1 MCIHDEPICVL
12 AGDIGGTYTRL
23 ASMQVTKR
31 KVKIL
36 AQETYFSKE
45 YAGLYEIVLAF
56 VRTHGLHVDHACFG
70 IAGPVINNVVK
81 TTNLPWVVDA
91 SSLTVTFKLQST
103 TLINDLEANARGI
116 EALSKA
122 DFSILQCGLSQTAG
136 NAAVIAAGTGL
147 GEAGLFWDGQ
157 THHPFANEGGHANF
171 SPTNELEIAL
181 LINLISRFGHVSWE
195 RVLSG
200 PGLVN
205 IHTFLLAHRRS
216 TIPPWLKDEMC
227 VHDPAASITQA
238 AMSERDDICIETL
251 NLFVRLYGSE
261 AGNLALKLMAKHG
274 VYLGGG
280 IAPRILSTL
289 SISSAFM
296 TAFLDKG
303 RLREFLETIPVRVI
317 LNHQTAL
324 LGAALCASRNAYNP
338 NPL

>member
-1 MCIHDEPICVL
+1 MCIHDEPVCVL
-12 AGDIGGTYTRL
+12 AGDIGGTNTRL
-23 ASMQVTKR
+23 ARMQVTKQ
-31 KVKIL
+31 KVKTL
-36 AQETYFSKE
+36 SQEVYSSKE
-45 YAGLYEIVLAF
+45 YAGLHEIVLAF

-70 IAGPVINNVVK
+70 IAGPVINNIAK

-91 SSLTVTFKLQST
+91 NSLAVTFKLKSA
-103 TLINDLEANARGI
+103 TLLNDLEAAAWGI

-122 DFSILQCGLSQTAG
+122 DFSILQSGLSQTAG
-136 NAAVIAAGTGL
+136 NAAVISAGTGL

-157 THHPFANEGGHANF
+157 THYPFANEGGHTNF

-181 LINLISRFGHVSWE
+181 LINLIARFGRVSWE

-216 TIPPWLKDEMC
+216 IIPPWLKDEMC

-238 AMSERDDICIETL
+238 AILERDDICIETL
-251 NLFVRLYGSE
+251 YLFVRLYGAE
-261 AGNLALKLMAKHG
+261 AGNLALKLMARDG

-280 IAPRILSTL
+280 IAPRILSAL
-289 SISSAFM
+289 STSGAFM

-303 RLREFLETIPVRVI
+303 RLREFLETIPVSVI
-317 LNHQTAL
+317 LNTQTTL
-324 LGAALCASRNAYNP
+324 LGAALVASRNAYNS
-338 NPL
+338 NSI